1 MKIYLLSISI
11 DNNTYLMMTSK
22 PQIFARGRRSSV
34 FSQGVAPIPG
44 VSPVAIQRTQLELG
58 LSGLWWRLT
67 QASEIDFR
75 HGKLAF
81 IGQMTFVVIPLVRAK
96 WGGFPINEKYSL
108 LCWNHIYSTNLVKIG
123 KLKEKR
129 QKFRKINFS
138 FLCEINCTK
147 ITFFYLIIRK
157 PTY

>member
-1 MKIYLLSISI
+1 MTQFSESFFALCIHSWRLHDFFITIESTFFCMIKAILPNKAFVYRKPSPWCMKIYLLSISI

-22 PQIFARGRRSSV
+22 PQIFARGRRGSM

-81 IGQMTFVVIPLVRAK
+81 IGQMTFVVIPLVRA
-96 WGGFPINEKYSL
+96 
-108 LCWNHIYSTNLVKIG
+108 
-123 KLKEKR
+123 
-129 QKFRKINFS
+129 
-138 FLCEINCTK
+138 
-147 ITFFYLIIRK
+147 
-157 PTY
+157 

>member
-1 MKIYLLSISI
+1 MAPIMYMYKINESTIHERKQNQRKLSSPLLHFKNRCRNRHLSNMTRVILPNKAFVYRKPSPWCMKIYLLSI
-11 DNNTYLMMTSK
+11 DNNAYLMMTSK
-22 PQIFARGRRSSV
+22 PQIFARCRRGSV

-81 IGQMTFVVIPLVRAK
+81 IGQMTFVVIPLVRA
-96 WGGFPINEKYSL
+96 
-108 LCWNHIYSTNLVKIG
+108 
-123 KLKEKR
+123 
-129 QKFRKINFS
+129 
-138 FLCEINCTK
+138 
-147 ITFFYLIIRK
+147 
-157 PTY
+157 

>member
-1 MKIYLLSISI
+1 MAPIMYNQRSIKDDTIQRFFFALCRYTFLKNKWFLYNNRRFSAWLRPSFQIKHLFTESRLHDAWCMKIYLLSI

-22 PQIFARGRRSSV
+22 PQIFARGRRGSV

-81 IGQMTFVVIPLVRAK
+81 IGQMTFVVIPLVRA
-96 WGGFPINEKYSL
+96 
-108 LCWNHIYSTNLVKIG
+108 
-123 KLKEKR
+123 
-129 QKFRKINFS
+129 
-138 FLCEINCTK
+138 
-147 ITFFYLIIRK
+147 
-157 PTY
+157 